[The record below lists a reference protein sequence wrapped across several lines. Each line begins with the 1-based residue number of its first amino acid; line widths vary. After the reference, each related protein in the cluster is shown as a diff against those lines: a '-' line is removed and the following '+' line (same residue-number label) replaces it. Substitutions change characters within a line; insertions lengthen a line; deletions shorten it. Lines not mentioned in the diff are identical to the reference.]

1 MACGPAAAQ
10 TDATAKEYTTNKHTS
25 IKLEYST
32 PADVFVPGNMVSPR
46 IVGHTHA
53 TTGGD
58 GDLDG
63 VPAQLAHLLQVQ
75 SLVRRLVVATLD
87 GQRRGVHA
95 HLRNGTATG
104 SVIFFIFNFLGCQ
117 GHVIRK
123 VNFKVIL

>member
-63 VPAQLAHLLQVQ
+63 VPARLAHVFQVQ
-75 SLVRRLVVATLD
+75 RLVGGLVVAPLD
-87 GQRRGVHA
+87 GEGRGVDA
-95 HLRNGTATG
+95 DLDRGRPVGVHLPVLVVVALELQLQ
-104 SVIFFIFNFLGCQ
+104 V
-117 GHVIRK
+117 
-123 VNFKVIL
+123 